1 MKKKFL
7 TFLLMICFMLPCAL
21 FFSACGLGK
30 GGSGNGGSG
39 NGNGSQ
45 GGNEGGGSSSVA
57 SPESYFVYDSY
68 LDEIESLTDEGKE
81 ASEIVVPSKIDGGS
95 VRRIGYQA
103 FADCTNLT
111 SVVLPDSVK
120 NIENEA
126 FKNCSSLESVVLP
139 NGLTEIERYTFY
151 GCSSL
156 STITIPDTVDA
167 IGEYA
172 FYGCSSLEEI
182 TIPSSVKSVGMCAF
196 NLCSGLER
204 VNTNDFSAW
213 CQTSFGD
220 RGNPCVNTNSLYVNG
235 KELSE
240 EVTIPG
246 TVETIG
252 ANILSGLTKIRKVI
266 VSEGVKTIT
275 RDAFANNEFDQ
286 IILPKS
292 LEKIEY
298 QAFYGAVK
306 IIYYEGTESGWGE
319 IDINSSDSNIKKIPK
334 YFYSET
340 EPTEENLNLWYFD
353 GGIPKPWD
361 TTIYE
366 TNGNGKITKVTP
378 YGKTLTEH
386 VIPSKIGDEE
396 IVEISDSVFSN
407 MNWLSSVTI
416 PETITKIGKGVFYG
430 CYRLE
435 RINFNAIECADAYN
449 NSPMFYNDAL
459 GSQGFYSFKID
470 AVSLVFGEK
479 VKKVPSYMFTECDKL
494 TSVSFSDSI
503 ETIGEEA
510 FKGCT
515 GLTEITI
522 PKNVTEISYWAFH
535 GCTGLTKINFNAINC
550 SDIASR
556 SGIFHSGKEGT
567 QDIVVTFGPEV
578 TRVPAYM
585 FCETFMNNST
595 VYVSQINLSDS
606 IKEIGKYAFGD
617 CKKVTELTIPNNV
630 ETIGNNAFQ
639 NCSLTTLTIGEG
651 LETIG
656 NNVFKTSKLSQVNF
670 NAIDCE
676 LSTYSPFDFD
686 SNNTFVV
693 TFGSKVE
700 KVPASL
706 FKCSDYDLEGEFGVS
721 QVNFSDSITTIGAY
735 AFYRQYYLSSVTI
748 PKNVTTID
756 ALAFWACTGMTSLT
770 FESDSTLTTIKEKA
784 FLECTSLTSVE
795 IPKSVTTIET
805 YAFKGCEGLTTFT
818 FESDSALIT
827 IETNAFLECT
837 SLTEIQIPKNLTT
850 INKYAFKNCT
860 GLTTLTFE
868 EGCLIETIGENAF
881 EGCTAL
887 TGLVVPKKLK
897 KIDGRAFKGCTALA
911 TLTFEKGCS
920 LQKIGIEAFSGC
932 SSLTKVSIPTSVSV
946 INTNAFNN
954 CTGLTQVYIPGSLTT
969 CSMPFKGCKNLTIY
983 CNISETQANKQWYND
998 WCYYII
1004 DNDNSSNNKKCD
1016 VVYASSLPED

>member
-39 NGNGSQ
+39 NGNGGSQ
-45 GGNEGGGSSSVA
+45 GGNEGGGSSLVA
-57 SPESYFVYDSY
+57 GPESYFVYNSY
-68 LDEIESLTDEGKE
+68 THEIESLTDEGKE

-95 VRRIGYQA
+95 VSRIGYQA

-120 NIENEA
+120 TIENEA

-139 NGLTEIERYTFY
+139 NGLTEIEGHTFSD
-151 GCSSL
+151 CSSL
-156 STITIPDTVDA
+156 STITIPNTLTT

-172 FYGCSSLEEI
+172 FYDCSSLEEI
-182 TIPSSVKSVGMCAF
+182 TIPSSVKSVGMSAF
-196 NLCSGLER
+196 GLCSGLEK

-213 CQTSFGD
+213 CQISFGD
-220 RGNPCVNTNSLYVNG
+220 NRGNPCAITHNLYVNG
-235 KELSE
+235 KELGE

-252 ANILSGLTKIRKVI
+252 ANILSGLTKIRNVI
-266 VSEGVKTIT
+266 VSEGVKSIA
-275 RDAFANNEFDQ
+275 RNAFANSEFDK

-298 QAFYGAVK
+298 QAFSGGISVK
-306 IIYYEGTESGWGE
+306 IIYYEGTESDWGE
-319 IDINSSDSNIKKIPK
+319 IETHSSDSNIKKIPK

-340 EPTEENLNLWYFD
+340 EPTEENSDLWHFD

-366 TNGNGKITKVTP
+366 TDGNGKMTKITP

-396 IVEISDSVFSN
+396 IVEIGDSVFSN

-416 PETITKIGKGVFYG
+416 PETITKMGKKVFNG

-435 RINFNAIECADAYN
+435 RINFNAIECADAVN
-449 NSPMFYNDAL
+449 NSPMFCNDAL
-459 GSQGFYSFKID
+459 GSH
-470 AVSLVFGEK
+470 SLVFGEK
-479 VKKVPSYMFTECDKL
+479 VKKVPAYMFTGCDKL

-503 ETIGEEA
+503 ETIGERA
-510 FKGCT
+510 FNGCT

-522 PKNVTEISYWAFH
+522 PKSVTTISYYAFY
-535 GCTGLTKINFNAINC
+535 GCTGLTKIDFNAINC
-550 SDIASR
+550 SDIATN
-556 SGIFHSGKEGT
+556 SGIFHSSQNEA

-578 TRVPAYM
+578 TRVPAYL
-585 FCETFMNNST
+585 FGETFMNRLSVN
-595 VYVSQINLSDS
+595 VSQINLSDS
-606 IKEIGKYAFGD
+606 IKEIGKYAFLD
-617 CKKVTELTIPNNV
+617 CTKVTELTIPNSV

-639 NCSLTTLTIGEG
+639 YCNLTTLTIGEG

-656 NNVFKTSKLSQVNF
+656 SDVFRTSKLEQINF

-706 FKCSDYDLEGEFGVS
+706 FKCEDYKLEGEFGVS

-748 PKNVTTID
+748 PKSVTTID

-770 FESDSTLTTIKEKA
+770 FESDSALTTIKEKA
-784 FLECTSLTSVE
+784 FWECTSLTEVQ

-818 FESDSALIT
+818 FESDSALTT
-827 IETNAFLECT
+827 IETYAFLECI
-837 SLTEIQIPKNLTT
+837 SLTEIQIPKNVTT
-850 INKYAFKNCT
+850 INKYAFKGCT

-868 EGCLIETIGENAF
+868 EGCLIETIGERAF

-887 TGLVVPKKLK
+887 TDLVVPKKLK
-897 KIDGRAFKGCTALA
+897 KIDRRVFIGCTALA

-920 LQKIGIEAFSGC
+920 LQEIGDEAFSGC
-932 SSLTKVSIPTSVSV
+932 SSLTKVSIPTSVDE
-946 INTNAFNN
+946 IGYCAFEN

-983 CNISETQANKQWYND
+983 CNISETQANKQWYD
-998 WCYYII
+998 SWCLYVK
-1004 DNDNSSNNKKCD
+1004 DNDNSSNNRKCN
-1016 VVYASSLPED
+1016 VVFASSLPED